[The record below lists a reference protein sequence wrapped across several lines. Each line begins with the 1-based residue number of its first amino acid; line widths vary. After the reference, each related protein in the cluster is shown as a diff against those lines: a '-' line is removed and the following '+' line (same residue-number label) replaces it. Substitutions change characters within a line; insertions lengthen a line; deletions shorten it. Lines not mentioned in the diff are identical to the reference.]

1 MFFQNYSIGE
11 PTKGPDWPTDE
22 KGKPLAAHFVG
33 HMREVDMEGQIVINL
48 LTSAGIPVKL
58 KYPND
63 GSFGRVILGFSGTGV
78 EIYVPE
84 IMLEEAKGLLEGEII
99 EEEAQDV

>member
-1 MFFQNYSIGE
+1 MFFQNYSLGE
-11 PTKGPDWPTDE
+11 PTKGPAWPNDD
-22 KGKPLAAHFVG
+22 KGKPIPAHFIG

-48 LTSAGIPVKL
+48 LHSADIPVKL

-84 IMLEEAKGLLEGEII
+84 TMKEEAHGLLEGEIV
-99 EEEAQDV
+99 EEDAEHV

>member
-1 MFFQNYSIGE
+1 MFFQNYSVGE
-11 PTKGPDWPTDE
+11 PTKGPEWPNDAS
-22 KGKPLAAHFVG
+22 GKQIPAHFVG

-48 LTSAGIPVKL
+48 LTSSGIPVKL

-63 GSFGRVILGFSGTGV
+63 GAFGRVILGFSGTGV

-84 IMLEEAKGLLEGEII
+84 TMAEEAEGLLHGEIAD
-99 EEEAQDV
+99 EEMHDA